1 MKKVSLTALSLTAL
15 LALGMFGC
23 MPPQNAGEADAPS
36 QQSAQEAQM
45 AEEAAEDA
53 APVEATEE
61 EQQRQEEELRADA
74 IANGLVQLK
83 AGETATSD
91 TGLTFSLSE
100 GTWEAQI
107 SGLTANEGT
116 EFFIVEGTIENTSD
130 APINL
135 SEQVVA
141 TVSLGNGNAADGTV
155 LLGDATAGATT
166 LQPGASST
174 LQIAAPLPAELKDGT
189 ETPTVSLEI
198 RATEDASTVA
208 NVYEVT
214 LD

>member
-1 MKKVSLTALSLTAL
+1 MKKVSLTALGLTAL

-23 MPPQNAGEADAPS
+23 MPPQNVGEADAPS

-45 AEEAAEDA
+45 VEEAAENA
-53 APVEATEE
+53 VPVEATEE

-74 IANGLVQLK
+74 IANGLVPLN
-83 AGETATSD
+83 AGESATSD

-100 GTWEAQI
+100 GAWEAQVP
-107 SGLTANEGT
+107 SLSAEEGT
-116 EFFIVEGTIENTSD
+116 EFFVVEGTIENTSD

-135 SEQVVA
+135 SEKVVA
-141 TVSLGNGNAADGTV
+141 TVSFGNGNAADGIV
-155 LLGDATAGATT
+155 LLPDAAGAAT

-174 LQIAAPLPAELKDGT
+174 LQIAAALPAELKGST

-198 RATEDASTVA
+198 RATEDTNTVA

-214 LD
+214 LG